1 MEKKL
6 NDVYL
11 GLGSNLGDKI
21 ANLNQ
26 ALNLIS
32 MELGA
37 ITRTSSY
44 YFSDPQGFISE
55 NEFVNM
61 VIKVESKKLPLEILE
76 GIQKIER
83 LMGRTSNTTGQ
94 YQDRIIDID
103 ILFHNSDIINEVNL
117 VIPHQLIL
125 QREFVKFPLLEILD
139 DLALLKLCT
148 N

>member
-6 NDVYL
+6 NHVYL

-21 ANLNQ
+21 SNIKQ

-32 MELGA
+32 IELGA

-44 YFSDPQGFISE
+44 YFSEPQGFISD
-55 NEFVNM
+55 NEFVNL
-61 VIKVESKKLPLEILE
+61 VIKVESKKLPFEILE

-83 LMGRTSNTTGQ
+83 LMGRTTNTIGQ

-103 ILFHNSDIINEVNL
+103 ILFHNSIILNEVNL
-117 VIPHQLIL
+117 VIPHPLIL
-125 QREFVKFPLLEILD
+125 QREFVKSPLLEILD
-139 DLALLKLCT
+139 DLDLLKLCI

>member
-6 NDVYL
+6 NHVYL

-21 ANLNQ
+21 SNIKQ

-32 MELGA
+32 IELGA

-44 YFSDPQGFISE
+44 YFSEPQGFISE

-61 VIKVESKKLPLEILE
+61 VIKVESKKLPFEILE
-76 GIQKIER
+76 GIQKIEK
-83 LMGRTSNTTGQ
+83 LMGRTINTIGQ

-103 ILFHNSDIINEVNL
+103 ILFHNSDVINEVNL
-117 VIPHQLIL
+117 VIPHPLIL
-125 QREFVKFPLLEILD
+125 QREFVKSPLLEILD

>member
-32 MELGA
+32 IELGT

-44 YFSDPQGFISE
+44 YFSEPQGFISE
-55 NEFVNM
+55 NEFVNL
-61 VIKVESKKLPLEILE
+61 VIKVESKKLPHEILE

-83 LMGRTSNTTGQ
+83 LMGRTINTTGQ
-94 YQDRIIDID
+94 YQDRLIDID

-117 VIPHQLIL
+117 IIPHPLIL
-125 QREFVKFPLLEILD
+125 QREFVKSPLLEILD

>member
-44 YFSDPQGFISE
+44 YFSEPEGFISE
-55 NEFVNM
+55 NEFVNL

-83 LMGRTSNTTGQ
+83 LMGRTSNTTDQ

-117 VIPHQLIL
+117 VIPHPLIL
-125 QREFVKFPLLEILD
+125 QREFVKSPLLEILD

>member
-6 NDVYL
+6 NHVYL

-44 YFSDPQGFISE
+44 YFSEPQGFISE
-55 NEFVNM
+55 NEFVNL
-61 VIKVESKKLPLEILE
+61 VIKVESKKLPFEILE

-83 LMGRTSNTTGQ
+83 LMGRSTNTIGQ

-103 ILFHNSDIINEVNL
+103 ILFHNSIILNEVNL
-117 VIPHQLIL
+117 VIPHPLIL
-125 QREFVKFPLLEILD
+125 QREFVKSPLLEILD
-139 DLALLKLCT
+139 DLDLLKLCT

>member
-6 NDVYL
+6 NHVYL

-44 YFSDPQGFISE
+44 YFSEPQGFISE
-55 NEFVNM
+55 NEFVNL

-103 ILFHNSDIINEVNL
+103 ILFHNSAVINEVNL
-117 VIPHQLIL
+117 VIPHPLIL
-125 QREFVKFPLLEILD
+125 QREFVKSPLLEILD

>member
-6 NDVYL
+6 NHVYL

-44 YFSDPQGFISE
+44 YFSEPQGFISE
-55 NEFVNM
+55 NEFVNL
-61 VIKVESKKLPLEILE
+61 VIKVESKKLPYEILE

-103 ILFHNSDIINEVNL
+103 ILFHNSDVINEVNL
-117 VIPHQLIL
+117 VIPHPLIL
-125 QREFVKFPLLEILD
+125 QREFVKSPLLEILD

>member
-6 NDVYL
+6 NYVYL

-26 ALNLIS
+26 ALKLIS
-32 MELGA
+32 MEFGS

-44 YFSDPQGFISE
+44 YFSKPQGFISE
-55 NEFVNM
+55 NEFVNL
-61 VIKVESKKLPLEILE
+61 VIKVESKKLPFEILE

-83 LMGRTSNTTGQ
+83 LMGRTINTVGK
-94 YQDRIIDID
+94 YEDRIIDID
-103 ILFHNSDIINEVNL
+103 ILFHNRTVINDGNL
-117 VIPHQLIL
+117 VIPHPLIS
-125 QREFVKFPLLEILD
+125 QREFVKSPLLEILD

>member
-26 ALNLIS
+26 ALKLIS
-32 MELGA
+32 MEFGS

-44 YFSDPQGFISE
+44 YFSKPQGFISE
-55 NEFVNM
+55 NEFVNL
-61 VIKVESKKLPLEILE
+61 VIKVESKKLPFEILE

-83 LMGRTSNTTGQ
+83 LMGRTSNLIGQ

-103 ILFHNSDIINEVNL
+103 ILFHNSIIINEVNL
-117 VIPHQLIL
+117 VIPHPLIL
-125 QREFVKFPLLEILD
+125 NREFVKSPLLEILD

>member
-1 MEKKL
+1 MEKEL
-6 NDVYL
+6 NTVYL

-32 MELGA
+32 IEFGT

-44 YFSDPQGFISE
+44 YFSEPQGFISE
-55 NEFVNM
+55 NEFVNL
-61 VIKVESKKLPLEILE
+61 VIKVESKKLPFEILE

-83 LMGRTSNTTGQ
+83 LMGRTSNLSDQ

-103 ILFHNSDIINEVNL
+103 ILFHNSAIINHVDL
-117 VIPHQLIL
+117 VIPHPFIL
-125 QREFVKFPLLEILD
+125 NREFVRIPLLEILD
-139 DLALLKLCT
+139 DLSLLNLCT

>member
-6 NDVYL
+6 NAVYL

-32 MELGA
+32 IEFGT

-44 YFSDPQGFISE
+44 YFSEPQGFISE
-55 NEFVNM
+55 NQFVNM
-61 VIKVESKKLPLEILE
+61 VIKVESKKLPFEILE

-83 LMGRTSNTTGQ
+83 LMGRTIITTSQ

-103 ILFHNSDIINEVNL
+103 ILFHNSIIINEVNL
-117 VIPHQLIL
+117 VIPHPLIL
-125 QREFVKFPLLEILD
+125 NREFVKSPLLELLD

>member
-32 MELGA
+32 MEFGT
-37 ITRTSSY
+37 ITRISSY
-44 YFSDPQGFISE
+44 YLSEPQGFISE
-55 NEFVNM
+55 NEFVNL
-61 VIKVESKKLPLEILE
+61 VIKVESKKLPFEILE

-83 LMGRTSNTTGQ
+83 LMGRTIITTSQ

-103 ILFHNSDIINEVNL
+103 ILFHNSIIINEVNL
-117 VIPHQLIL
+117 VIPHPLIL
-125 QREFVKFPLLEILD
+125 NREFVKSPLLEILD

>member
-6 NDVYL
+6 NHVYL

-21 ANLNQ
+21 SNIKQ

-32 MELGA
+32 IELGA

-44 YFSDPQGFISE
+44 YFSEPQGFISE
-55 NEFVNM
+55 NEFVNL
-61 VIKVESKKLPLEILE
+61 VIKVESKKLPYEILE

-83 LMGRTSNTTGQ
+83 LMGRTSNTTDQ

-103 ILFHNSDIINEVNL
+103 ILFHNSDVINEVNL
-117 VIPHQLIL
+117 VIPHPLIL
-125 QREFVKFPLLEILD
+125 QREFVKSPLLEILD

>member
-44 YFSDPQGFISE
+44 YFSEPQGFISK
-55 NEFVNM
+55 NEFVNL

-117 VIPHQLIL
+117 VIPHPLIL
-125 QREFVKFPLLEILD
+125 QREFVKSPLLEILD

>member
-6 NDVYL
+6 NHVYL

-32 MELGA
+32 MEFGT

-44 YFSDPQGFISE
+44 YFSEPQGFISD
-55 NEFVNM
+55 NEFVNL
-61 VIKVESKKLPLEILE
+61 VIKVESKKLPFEILE

-103 ILFHNSDIINEVNL
+103 ILFHNSDVINEVNL
-117 VIPHQLIL
+117 VIPHPLIL
-125 QREFVKFPLLEILD
+125 QREFVKSPLLEILD
-139 DLALLKLCT
+139 DLDLLKLCI

>member
-6 NDVYL
+6 NHVYL

-32 MELGA
+32 IELGA

-55 NEFVNM
+55 NEFVNL
-61 VIKVESKKLPLEILE
+61 VIKVESKKLPYEILE

-83 LMGRTSNTTGQ
+83 LMGRTSNTTDQ

-103 ILFHNSDIINEVNL
+103 ILFHNSDVINEVNL
-117 VIPHQLIL
+117 VIPHPLIL
-125 QREFVKFPLLEILD
+125 QREFVKSPLLEILD

>member
-6 NDVYL
+6 NHVYL

-44 YFSDPQGFISE
+44 YFSEPQGFISE
-55 NEFVNM
+55 NEFVNL

-103 ILFHNSDIINEVNL
+103 ILFHNSDVINEVNL
-117 VIPHQLIL
+117 VIPHPLIL
-125 QREFVKFPLLEILD
+125 QREFVKSPLLEILD

>member
-6 NDVYL
+6 NHVYL

-55 NEFVNM
+55 NEFVNL

-117 VIPHQLIL
+117 VIPHPLIL
-125 QREFVKFPLLEILD
+125 QREFVKSPLLEILD

>member
-6 NDVYL
+6 NHVYL

-55 NEFVNM
+55 NEFVNL

-103 ILFHNSDIINEVNL
+103 ILFHNSDVINEVNL
-117 VIPHQLIL
+117 VIPHPLIL
-125 QREFVKFPLLEILD
+125 QREFVKSPLLEILD
-139 DLALLKLCT
+139 DLDLLKLCI

>member
-44 YFSDPQGFISE
+44 YFSEPQGFISE
-55 NEFVNM
+55 NEFVNL

-83 LMGRTSNTTGQ
+83 LMGRTSNTTDQ

-117 VIPHQLIL
+117 VIPHPLIL
-125 QREFVKFPLLEILD
+125 QREFVKSPLLEILD

>member
-44 YFSDPQGFISE
+44 YFSEPQGFISE
-55 NEFVNM
+55 NEFVNL

-103 ILFHNSDIINEVNL
+103 ILFHNSDVINEVNL
-117 VIPHQLIL
+117 VIPHPLIL
-125 QREFVKFPLLEILD
+125 QREFVKSPLLEILD

>member
-6 NDVYL
+6 NAVYL

-32 MELGA
+32 IEFGT

-44 YFSDPQGFISE
+44 YFSESQGFISE
-55 NEFVNM
+55 NEFVNL
-61 VIKVESKKLPLEILE
+61 VVKVESKKLPFEILE
-76 GIQKIER
+76 GIQKIEK
-83 LMGRTSNTTGQ
+83 LMGRTINTIGQ

-103 ILFHNSDIINEVNL
+103 ILFHNSVIINEVNL
-117 VIPHQLIL
+117 VIPHPLIL

>member
-1 MEKKL
+1 MEKEL
-6 NDVYL
+6 NTVYL

-32 MELGA
+32 IEFGT

-44 YFSDPQGFISE
+44 YFSEPQGFISE
-55 NEFVNM
+55 NEFVNL
-61 VIKVESKKLPLEILE
+61 VIKLESKKLPFEILE

-83 LMGRTSNTTGQ
+83 LMGRTSNLSDQ

-103 ILFHNSDIINEVNL
+103 ILFHNSAIINHVDL
-117 VIPHQLIL
+117 VIPHPFIL
-125 QREFVKFPLLEILD
+125 NREFVRIPLLEILD
-139 DLALLKLCT
+139 DLSLLNLCT

>member
-1 MEKKL
+1 
-6 NDVYL
+6 
-11 GLGSNLGDKI
+11 
-21 ANLNQ
+21 
-26 ALNLIS
+26 
-32 MELGA
+32 MELGT

-55 NEFVNM
+55 NEFVNL
-61 VIKVESKKLPLEILE
+61 VIKVESKKLPYEILE

-103 ILFHNSDIINEVNL
+103 ILFHNSDVINEVNL
-117 VIPHQLIL
+117 VIPHPLIL
-125 QREFVKFPLLEILD
+125 QREFVKSPLLEILD

>member
-6 NDVYL
+6 NHVYL

-44 YFSDPQGFISE
+44 YFSEPQGFISE
-55 NEFVNM
+55 NEFVNL
-61 VIKVESKKLPLEILE
+61 VIKVESKKLPFEILE

-83 LMGRTSNTTGQ
+83 LMGRISNTTGQ

-117 VIPHQLIL
+117 VIPHPLIL

>member
-6 NDVYL
+6 NHVYL

-21 ANLNQ
+21 SNIKQ

-32 MELGA
+32 IELGA

-44 YFSDPQGFISE
+44 YFSEPQGFISE
-55 NEFVNM
+55 NEFVNL
-61 VIKVESKKLPLEILE
+61 VIKVESKKLPFEILE

-83 LMGRTSNTTGQ
+83 LMGRSTNTIGQ

-103 ILFHNSDIINEVNL
+103 ILFHNSIILNEVNL
-117 VIPHQLIL
+117 VIPHPLIL
-125 QREFVKFPLLEILD
+125 QREFVKSPLLEILD

>member
-6 NDVYL
+6 NHVYL

-44 YFSDPQGFISE
+44 YFSEPQGFISE
-55 NEFVNM
+55 NEFVNL
-61 VIKVESKKLPLEILE
+61 VIKVESKKLPFEILE

-83 LMGRTSNTTGQ
+83 LMGRISNTTGQ

-117 VIPHQLIL
+117 IIPHPLIL